1 MRDRD
6 AGFTLIELIIT
17 MAVLAIC
24 AGVALPSLR
33 SFMEQQRTLA
43 AISSLTSHMALARM
57 AAVTRNQRTVLCPSR
72 NGNSCEAGTD
82 WSTGWML
89 FLDEDGNRLPDSGDE
104 VLRMDLEPTSRHL
117 RVVSTV
123 GRQQLRYLPDGSS
136 AGSNLTI
143 SICNKAGDVLGRVI
157 VNNMGRPR
165 SERPKAPTS
174 CPG

>member
-1 MRDRD
+1 MRRRD

-43 AISSLTSHMALARM
+43 AISSLTSHMSLARM

-89 FLDEDGNRLPDSGDE
+89 FLDEDGNRQPDSGDE

-165 SERPKAPTS
+165 SERPKVPTA